1 MPEVEEVFRLATNK
15 VKPNPNALERQQRR
29 QRSVARSSR
38 IRAYVAVAAVI
49 VASAVAAFVVAGAVH
64 NNEPIP
70 GDNGNGTS
78 SAPRFVT
85 TLPAGAIEQELEVVD
100 LQGRTTSKVAGM
112 PVDAYAPSLSAD
124 GSTIAFVAAPA
135 DLGYDQ
141 IGAMGA
147 DGNDPHVI
155 PTPHLVV
162 GTVAV
167 SPDGSELAF
176 EAIGD
181 GNADIYLIGADGSG
195 LQKLTDDPATDQFP
209 QWSPDGKTIVYDNAG
224 NNEDADPQY
233 STGAE
238 IWTVPA
244 DGSGPPTRLTAN
256 HVADSSPSFS
266 PDGSQIAFFH
276 NGQLWTMSATGSN
289 ERWLAWEGDGGW
301 TPRWS
306 PDGKRIAFT
315 YYSPTYRP
323 TVQLGQTY
331 SDLPLVVLAV
341 VEVDTRHVTK
351 LTNVG
356 MATDLT
362 TPQWVDNGHILALR
376 VPTKNPSD

>member
-1 MPEVEEVFRLATNK
+1 V
-15 VKPNPNALERQQRR
+15 
-29 QRSVARSSR
+29 
-38 IRAYVAVAAVI
+38 
-49 VASAVAAFVVAGAVH
+49 
-64 NNEPIP
+64 
-70 GDNGNGTS
+70 
-78 SAPRFVT
+78 
-85 TLPAGAIEQELEVVD
+85 
-100 LQGRTTSKVAGM
+100 
-112 PVDAYAPSLSAD
+112 
-124 GSTIAFVAAPA
+124 
-135 DLGYDQ
+135 
-141 IGAMGA
+141 
-147 DGNDPHVI
+147 
-155 PTPHLVV
+155 
-162 GTVAV
+162 
-167 SPDGSELAF
+167 
-176 EAIGD
+176 
-181 GNADIYLIGADGSG
+181 IGADGSG

-224 NNEDADPQY
+224 KNEDADPQY

-244 DGSGPPTRLTAN
+244 GGSGPPSRLTTN

-315 YYSPTYRP
+315 YYRATYRP

-341 VEVDTRHVTK
+341 VEVDTGHVTK

-362 TPQWVDNGHILALR
+362 TPQWVDDGHILALR
-376 VPTKNPSD
+376 VPTKDPSV